1 MNNGIDKEALEAK
14 LNQLMSEHRDLDD
27 MISRVSD
34 GGSFDA
40 LQMQRLKKRKLV
52 LRDQIIRIESILI
65 DDIIA

>member
-1 MNNGIDKEALEAK
+1 MDNGIDKEALEAK
-14 LNQLMSEHRDLDD
+14 LSELMSEHRDLDE
-27 MISRVSD
+27 MIARVND
-34 GGSFDA
+34 GNSFDQ